1 MWFPHQSPCLPGV
14 KSVVAFFRHKNTF
27 ALPFSFTHLC
37 LTNYAYRRGQINYHK
52 NNIQI
57 RIFQCTGIII
67 IFSIPLFIMSW
78 KYIFCF
84 VGNVWNST
92 HYIKSHKKILHIK
105 VIFNKYIFIPNMAKK
120 GFLAAA
126 PMAWDFMPW
135 CFKGKVSPKCS
146 VFFLQMSLSFNLH
159 VLCDRLSCCRI
170 LLLKIP
176 LMKCGLAAFNVS
188 QEAA

>member
-1 MWFPHQSPCLPGV
+1 MQTNFFLNPQAPAFIRISIQMTYFPAETPIPPTAENCCIQWRVIPTQIPLPAWCE
-14 KSVVAFFRHKNTF
+14 KCCRIFRHKNTF

-67 IFSIPLFIMSW
+67 IFSIPLFIMSC

-92 HYIKSHKKILHIK
+92 HYIKSHKK
-105 VIFNKYIFIPNMAKK
+105 
-120 GFLAAA
+120 
-126 PMAWDFMPW
+126 
-135 CFKGKVSPKCS
+135 
-146 VFFLQMSLSFNLH
+146 LS
-159 VLCDRLSCCRI
+159 R
-170 LLLKIP
+170 
-176 LMKCGLAAFNVS
+176 
-188 QEAA
+188 